1 MPPDR
6 RTTTEPPTGA
16 LHDGVDRYL
25 QTLAAR
31 GLSPHTRRAYER
43 DLHKL
48 AAWLRQEGFSQWS
61 QLRAG
66 HVGQFLTGRCARQAP
81 ATRARFVSSLRAF
94 LRWCAREKLVSL
106 AVAGQL
112 RAPRIPRTVPRGV
125 QVDEAFA
132 VCGVGAEKENPI
144 ALRDSAA
151 VELLYACGVRV
162 SELCG
167 LDVADVDLTSRTLRV
182 LGKGNKERLVP
193 FHPFCAE
200 KLHRWLTCGR
210 PALANAAS
218 AEALFVGRRG
228 KRLADRVARRLVA
241 AAGAR
246 AGCSVHPHKLRHAF
260 ATHLLESG
268 ADLRAIQEL
277 LGHASLA
284 TTQRYTHVNLSHL
297 MRVYDRAHPHAKR
310 RKDRDG
316 DL

>member
-1 MPPDR
+1 M
-6 RTTTEPPTGA
+6 
-16 LHDGVDRYL
+16 
-25 QTLAAR
+25 QTLTAR
-31 GLSPHTRRAYER
+31 GLSHHTRRAYER
-43 DLHKL
+43 DLHRL
-48 AAWLRQEGFSQWS
+48 ASWLRQEGLSHWS

-66 HVGQFLTGRCARQAP
+66 HVGRFLAGRCARQAP

-94 LRWCAREKLVSL
+94 LRWCARQKLASL
-106 AVAGQL
+106 AVASQL

-125 QVDEAFA
+125 GVDEAFA
-132 VCGVGAEKENPI
+132 VCGEVPEGRDPI

-167 LDVADVDLTSRTLRV
+167 LDVTDVDLTSRTLRV

-200 KLHRWLTCGR
+200 KLHRWLTDGR
-210 PALANAAS
+210 TALANDAS
-218 AEALFVGRRG
+218 AGALFIGRRG
-228 KRLADRVARRLVA
+228 KRLADRVARRIVA
-241 AAGAR
+241 AAGA
-246 AGCSVHPHKLRHAF
+246 AVGCSVHPHKLRHAF

-297 MRVYDRAHPHAKR
+297 MRVYDQSHPHAKR
-310 RKDRDG
+310 RKDRD
-316 DL
+316 L